1 MVLIWRVGPDADRA
15 HALLLLPNEERSCFG
30 AQGPTLTMR
39 IHAYSLMRDVT
50 ATLQRP
56 RQPAS
61 MWKSPPLVVMN
72 NFGGTEDLKLAT
84 VLFQNLFPAINVQTA
99 NLSSCQVGAHLGTW
113 LWESHCNG
121 GLHRFWGR
129 FWDTQCAEKEE
140 V

>member
-1 MVLIWRVGPDADRA
+1 
-15 HALLLLPNEERSCFG
+15 
-30 AQGPTLTMR
+30 MR

-99 NLSSCQVGAHLGTW
+99 NLSSCQVGADLGT
-113 LWESHCNG
+113 LPWESHCDG
-121 GLHRFWGR
+121 ELHRFGAFSGTHNVLR
-129 FWDTQCAEKEE
+129 GKRYELILGPFLQGILC
-140 V
+140 